1 MDKRHLFQQRWTQQW
16 RLFSKYLRYVF
27 NDHAVLALF
36 FLLGAAGL
44 AYRNLWQHAPITLG
58 TKALLLIILVITL
71 VIFKTPANFLKPA
84 DPVFLMGDETALRR
98 LFRTATRYSAVING
112 VMQFI
117 MTLLLWPMMFRLL
130 TPYLSVV
137 ILVTLVL
144 VITKIILT
152 ITAAK
157 RIAMYRQAEAGDMID
172 WRALIANE
180 EKRQNSILAFFNLF
194 IDVPGQRPSIKRH
207 RWADR
212 FIHNWPGHRQNPLVK
227 LMVTTFVR
235 QSQFAGVWVRLTAI
249 GIVAGLVTTG
259 WLQTAL
265 YAILMYLIV
274 LQVLPLVASHQQLV
288 FDHLFPVTIGQRQ
301 QAFRFAITPWLVLTI
316 MIWSLVGFATTPSV
330 TLLLQNV
337 IGLVVVGG
345 ILVFWYTNRRIAN
358 TFRRRNSRAFT
369 K

>member
-1 MDKRHLFQQRWTQQW
+1 M
-16 RLFSKYLRYVF
+16 
-27 NDHAVLALF
+27 
-36 FLLGAAGL
+36 
-44 AYRNLWQHAPITLG
+44 
-58 TKALLLIILVITL
+58 
-71 VIFKTPANFLKPA
+71 
-84 DPVFLMGDETALRR
+84 
-98 LFRTATRYSAVING
+98 
-112 VMQFI
+112 
-117 MTLLLWPMMFRLL
+117 
-130 TPYLSVV
+130 
-137 ILVTLVL
+137 
-144 VITKIILT
+144 
-152 ITAAK
+152 
-157 RIAMYRQAEAGDMID
+157 
-172 WRALIANE
+172 
-180 EKRQNSILAFFNLF
+180 
-194 IDVPGQRPSIKRH
+194 
-207 RWADR
+207 
-212 FIHNWPGHRQNPLVK
+212 
-227 LMVTTFVR
+227 
-235 QSQFAGVWVRLTAI
+235 RLTAI
-249 GIVAGLVTTG
+249 GIVAGLVTTD